1 MTSVSQKNRV
11 GGTPLTRPDQSGRE
25 ARGRSANSGEGPGCL
40 GAPTAAVD
48 RSPWRGIARIGA
60 PAATMCEPTTP
71 SRWHRGRA
79 GRVLDFA
86 HGGIHIVARRDQGA
100 GGLGSSAAEFGS
112 ALLGQPPSRVG
123 QILIVE
129 GD

>member
-1 MTSVSQKNRV
+1 
-11 GGTPLTRPDQSGRE
+11 
-25 ARGRSANSGEGPGCL
+25 
-40 GAPTAAVD
+40 
-48 RSPWRGIARIGA
+48 
-60 PAATMCEPTTP
+60 MCEPTTP